1 MILITGGCGF
11 IGARFVVEW
20 LESSDEPL
28 LNLDA
33 LTYAARPEALAACAT
48 DARYRFVHGDVCDG
62 PLVAALL
69 AEHRPR
75 AIVHLAAE
83 THVDRSITDA
93 AVFGRTNA
101 LGTLVLLQAAR
112 AHLAGLSVDE
122 AARFRFLHCS
132 TDEVFGSLAP
142 DDAPC
147 DENAPY
153 RPRNPYAASK
163 AAADHFVAAFHATY
177 ALPTLVTRGSNT
189 YGPGQHPEK
198 LVALAI
204 ERLLADEAVP
214 LYGDGL
220 AVRDWLYV
228 SDHVSALRTVLER
241 GRSGETYNVAG
252 HQSVTN
258 HELIGRL
265 IEAVDIERAAHAAS
279 SSDGGA
285 ADNARVGASCAGLAG
300 TERLAPGARIRFVA
314 DRPGHDRRYALD
326 DRKLRTETGWSPQV
340 SLDEGLRATVR
351 ARLAPIDL
359 GIENPP

>member
-1 MILITGGCGF
+1 MILVTGGCGF

-20 LESSDEPL
+20 LESGDEPL

-33 LTYAARPEALAACAT
+33 LTYAARPEALAARSA
-48 DARYRFVHGDVCDG
+48 DPRYRFVRGDVCDAA
-62 PLVAALL
+62 LVAALL

-83 THVDRSITDA
+83 THVDRSIADA

-112 AHLAGLSVDE
+112 AHLARLAPAE

-132 TDEVFGSLAP
+132 TDEVFGSLGP
-142 DDAPC
+142 DDEPC

-163 AAADHFVAAFHATY
+163 AAADHFVAAFHATH

-204 ERLLADEAVP
+204 ERLLADEPVP

-241 GRSGETYNVAG
+241 GNIGETYNVAG

-258 HELIGRL
+258 RELVERL
-265 IEAVDIERAAHAAS
+265 IDAVDVERAAHV
-279 SSDGGA
+279 GGGSE
-285 ADNARVGASCAGLAG
+285 ARG
-300 TERLAPGARIRFVA
+300 TRIRFVA

-326 DRKLRTETGWSPQV
+326 DRKLRHETGWSPQV
-340 SLDEGLRATVR
+340 SLDEGLRAAVR

>member
-1 MILITGGCGF
+1 MILLTGGCGF

-20 LESSDEPL
+20 FESSEEPL

-33 LTYAARPEALAACAT
+33 LTYAARPEALAAFAT
-48 DARYRFVHGDVCDG
+48 DPRYRFVRGDVCDA

-69 AEHRPR
+69 DEHRPR

-83 THVDRSITDA
+83 THVDRAIANA

-101 LGTLVLLQAAR
+101 LGTLVLLQAAH
-112 AHLAGLSVDE
+112 AHLARLPAPD

-132 TDEVFGSLAP
+132 TDEVFGSLDP

-147 DENAPY
+147 DEHAPY

-163 AAADHFVAAFHATY
+163 AAADHFVVAFHETY
-177 ALPTLVTRGSNT
+177 GLPTLVTRGSNT

-204 ERLLADEAVP
+204 DRLLADEPVP

-228 SDHVSALRTVLER
+228 SDHVSALRAVLEQ
-241 GRSGETYNVAG
+241 GRPGETYNVAG

-258 HELIGRL
+258 RRLVERL
-265 IEAVDIERAAHAAS
+265 IEAFEVECEAHAQTLRNS
-279 SSDGGA
+279 RS
-285 ADNARVGASCAGLAG
+285 
-300 TERLAPGARIRFVA
+300 APAPSKTAPNERIRFVA

-326 DRKLRTETGWSPQV
+326 DRKLRDETGWAPQV
-340 SLDEGLRATVR
+340 GLDEGLRATVR